1 MLIMVAACQPPLAV
15 PGTSTEQPIVVTPGQ
30 DTTLGP
36 VYWVVGCDSA
46 LNAIVGVEMTEGDP
60 TQFAL
65 SVKRD
70 VTVMTRPD
78 QCGRTVTGGIIM
90 VRLTSS
96 TPPDGVRKISYTVTY
111 DTQVGLRQSRHTRYL
126 KAGGG

>member
-1 MLIMVAACQPPLAV
+1 MLH
-15 PGTSTEQPIVVTPGQ
+15 
-30 DTTLGP
+30 P

-78 QCGRTVTGGIIM
+78 QCGRAVTGGMIM
-90 VRLTSS
+90 VRLTGS
-96 TPPDGVRKISYTVTY
+96 TPPDGVRKIAYTVTY
-111 DTQVGLRQSRHTRYL
+111 DTPVGLQQSRHTRYL